1 MSFQSS
7 KHIYGISYKY
17 NKQLS
22 HIYGIAYKLS
32 NTLHSNQVK
41 QSQVRKSEIDV

>member
-22 HIYGIAYKLS
+22 HIYGMAYKF
-32 NTLHSNQVK
+32 NDTLPLNQVK
-41 QSQVRKSEIDV
+41 QLRVRKNERDV